1 MTTHDYPGEINA
13 PAGVDAARTSADP
26 GSERL
31 VGTPTSDTSGSPDTA
46 TDPGWQRHADHFA
59 ANRDQPGGAHSS
71 AVQTDPTIP
80 ADGERLGDDSGSDA
94 RPSTET
100 SLFADTEL
108 VEFRGK
114 WDSVQAGF
122 VDDPKRCVQQA
133 DHLVS
138 AVVEQLS
145 SGFAEARSRLEQQ
158 WSRGEDASTEDLRV
172 ALKRYRE
179 FFDRLLA
186 V

>member
-1 MTTHDYPGEINA
+1 MTTHDYPGEANG
-13 PAGVDAARTSADP
+13 PAEVDAARTSTDP

-31 VGTPTSDTSGSPDTA
+31 VGTPTADTSGSPDTA

-59 ANRDQPGGAHSS
+59 AQRDQHGGAHSS
-71 AVQTDPTIP
+71 VESGPTIP
-80 ADGERLGDDSGSDA
+80 QDGESIGDDSGSDA
-94 RPSTET
+94 QPSSET
-100 SLFADTEL
+100 SLFAGTEL

-114 WDSVQAGF
+114 WDTVQAGF

-145 SGFAEARSRLEQQ
+145 SGFAEARTRLEQQ